1 MIDDYV
7 KLLSSGGSVPPVEIL
22 QSIGIDVTKP
32 EFYSDAFATIEGWL
46 TDFESTEDK
55 VQNTK

>member
-22 QSIGIDVTKP
+22 QSIGIDVTQP
-32 EFYSDAFATIEGWL
+32 EFYSDAFATIESWL
-46 TDFESTEDK
+46 AEFETTIK
-55 VQNTK
+55 

>member
-22 QSIGIDVTKP
+22 QCIGIDVTKP
-32 EFYSDAFATIEGWL
+32 EFYSDAFATIEEWL
-46 TDFESTEDK
+46 GEFEKSGK
-55 VQNTK
+55 